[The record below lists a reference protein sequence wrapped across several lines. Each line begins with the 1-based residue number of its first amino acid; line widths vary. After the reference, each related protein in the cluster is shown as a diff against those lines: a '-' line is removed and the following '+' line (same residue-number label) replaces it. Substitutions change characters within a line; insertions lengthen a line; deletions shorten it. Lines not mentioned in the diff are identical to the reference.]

1 MRVTLILVVVLA
13 AACGGG
19 PAPSRSPSA
28 TANATATAAGSASPT
43 DPGATGD
50 ATSAEALCG
59 LLTAADWQQFGYVTG
74 AQPDVESDEPGTAV
88 CTFANGLFL
97 EVYTHAQPAD
107 AAETFD
113 TIVENAP
120 FDEPVDLPMSGTEDV
135 IFDADIGDDNAGI
148 LVRSGNLVYTI
159 SGLARDSAQA
169 ELLALAG
176 LVIQRGA
183 HLI

>member
-1 MRVTLILVVVLA
+1 MRVALILVVLLA

-19 PAPSRSPSA
+19 PAPSRSPSG
-28 TANATATAAGSASPT
+28 TTNATATAGGPGSPT
-43 DPGATGD
+43 APDETGD

-59 LLTAADWQQFGYVTG
+59 LLTAADWQQFGYITG
-74 AQPDVESDEPGTAV
+74 AQPDVASDEPGTAI

-97 EVYTHAQPAD
+97 EVYTHSQPAE

-148 LVRSGNLVYTI
+148 LPQARFPGNWHHRRWRC
-159 SGLARDSAQA
+159 ARR
-169 ELLALAG
+169 L
-176 LVIQRGA
+176 
-183 HLI
+183 